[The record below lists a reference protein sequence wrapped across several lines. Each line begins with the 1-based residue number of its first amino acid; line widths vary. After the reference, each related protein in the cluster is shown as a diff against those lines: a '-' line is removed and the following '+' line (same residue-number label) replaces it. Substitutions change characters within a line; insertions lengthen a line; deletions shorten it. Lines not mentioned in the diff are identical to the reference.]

1 MTKIH
6 IPSRR
11 VSVLA
16 TAAGL
21 VLAAYV
27 AAGAQGSYVYP
38 AKGQSPQQQAQDEA
52 QCRSWAAQQGGT
64 APPPPQ
70 GHAGG
75 TVRGG
80 ARGAA
85 GGAAVGAIAGD
96 AGKGAAIGAVVGGV
110 KGRRDSKRA
119 AAGAQAGAAAN
130 TDRAFAACMEGRGYT
145 VK

>member
-1 MTKIH
+1 MTIT
-6 IPSRR
+6 IRSR
-11 VSVLA
+11 SAVLA
-16 TAAGL
+16 AAAGL
-21 VLAAYV
+21 VLAGYAT
-27 AAGAQGSYVYP
+27 AGAQGAYVYP

-52 QCRSWAAQQGGT
+52 QCRAWAAQQGGT
-64 APPPPQ
+64 AAPPPQ
-70 GHAGG
+70 RPAGG

-119 AAGAQAGAAAN
+119 AADAQAGAAAN
-130 TDRAFAACMEGRGYT
+130 NDRAFGACMEARGYT